1 MRVTQHLRPGLPD
14 KSYVG
19 EVTPDWFAR
28 AQAKRKLILTDIA
41 PHVAESDSNAAMR
54 YTMGIGGA
62 GLEREAYYAG
72 WLVISDL
79 LAHGWT
85 FPRLARV
92 PDGQM
97 PGLVSESLAR
107 IQKSP
112 PAS

>member
-1 MRVTQHLRPGLPD
+1 MLATACWEIREALHSLSYLPV
-14 KSYVG
+14 Y
-19 EVTPDWFAR
+19 
-28 AQAKRKLILTDIA
+28 IA

-54 YTMGIGGA
+54 YTMGIGGV